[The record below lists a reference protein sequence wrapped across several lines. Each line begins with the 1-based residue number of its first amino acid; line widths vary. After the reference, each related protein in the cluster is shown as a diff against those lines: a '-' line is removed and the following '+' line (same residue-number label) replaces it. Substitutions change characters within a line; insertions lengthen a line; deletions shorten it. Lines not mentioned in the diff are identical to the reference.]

1 MQSVL
6 KLCVCVCVCMCRV
19 VSYPRGFPVCHQVWN
34 GRTAC
39 SSFLHTNDLF
49 KNLTLSL
56 SLSLPWEAR
65 LALPL
70 FWEFYIATRGD
81 KLFRWLKDHPV
92 LENISRVG
100 EFCVLYIFSRV
111 WVSSDLQMLK
121 NRLLFFFSE
130 LYRVRWMMYGKFSFF
145 FKFCIRVQTKQKILK
160 AETKIVSSGV
170 DLYYTNTLIH
180 ARTLKINYL

>member
-121 NRLLFFFSE
+121 NRLLFFFQSYIE
-130 LYRVRWMMYGKFSFF
+130 FVGWCMENSVFFSNFAYVYKRSKKFW
-145 FKFCIRVQTKQKILK
+145 KRKQKSFRRGWIYV
-160 AETKIVSSGV
+160 TQI
-170 DLYYTNTLIH
+170 
-180 ARTLKINYL
+180 R